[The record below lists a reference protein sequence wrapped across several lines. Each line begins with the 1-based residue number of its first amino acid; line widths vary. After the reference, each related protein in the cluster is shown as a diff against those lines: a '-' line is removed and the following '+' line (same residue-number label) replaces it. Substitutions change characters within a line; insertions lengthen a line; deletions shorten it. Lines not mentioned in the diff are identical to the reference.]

1 MQVLVYLLFRFNERL
16 TAPVSFNVCVA
27 REHCSTLTMRQNVD
41 FFSINFEHKKETP
54 GLFFMILSNRKCNKL
69 SRALQILPLYSE
81 FCKIL

>member
-16 TAPVSFNVCVA
+16 TAPVSFTFASLVSIAVP
-27 REHCSTLTMRQNVD
+27 LTMRQNVD

-69 SRALQILPLYSE
+69 SRA
-81 FCKIL
+81 